1 MAYYFEKMSYD
12 NGQWFANLL
21 IPSNVE
27 LNDSF
32 EYMTGKQRTAQNLYL
47 LIESAK
53 NQPCKPP
60 NYGTVSSQHQIDNKG
75 VMFITNGVNHRMAT
89 LTPLD
94 PIAVRYANQYD
105 FDKFC
110 SDNPDERRG
119 SFDWNAEV
127 YKAFISSTPGTYSRA
142 DESESP

>member
-1 MAYYFEKMSYD
+1 MAYWYEKISFE
-12 NGQWFANLL
+12 NGKWFANLL
-21 IPSNVE
+21 VPSNVE

-60 NYGTVSSQHQIDNKG
+60 NYGVVTSQHQIDNRG
-75 VMFITNGVNHRMAT
+75 ALFVTNEVNNRNTAQA
-89 LTPLD
+89 PLD

-110 SDNPDERRG
+110 CDNPDERL

-127 YKAFISSTPGTYSRA
+127 YKAFISCVPGKYTSA
-142 DESESP
+142 DQNESP

>member
-1 MAYYFEKMSYD
+1 MAYYYEKMSYD

-32 EYMTGKQRTAQNLYL
+32 EYMSGKQRTAQNLYL

-60 NYGTVSSQHQIDNKG
+60 NYAVVTSRHQIDNRG
-75 VMFITNGVNHRMAT
+75 VLFMTNEVNHRSTT
-89 LTPLD
+89 LAPLD
-94 PIAVRYANQYD
+94 TIAVRYANQYD

-110 SDNPDERRG
+110 SDNPDERV

-127 YKAFISSTPGTYSRA
+127 YRAFVSSMPGTYTPAS
-142 DESESP
+142 DSDSP

>member
-1 MAYYFEKMSYD
+1 MAYYYEKMSYD

-27 LNDSF
+27 LNDSL
-32 EYMTGKQRTAQNLYL
+32 EYMSGGQRTAQNLYL

-60 NYGTVSSQHQIDNKG
+60 NYGVVTSRHQIDNQG
-75 VMFITNGVNHRMAT
+75 ALFITNEVNHRNTTQA
-89 LTPLD
+89 PLD
-94 PIAVRYANQYD
+94 TIAVRYANQYD

-110 SDNPDERRG
+110 SDNPDERV
-119 SFDWNAEV
+119 SFDWNAAV
-127 YKAFISSTPGTYSRA
+127 YRAFVSSTPGMYTPASDSDQA
-142 DESESP
+142 